1 MPFPPSSTTFRGV
14 IRLGSMKASASLRK
28 ASPTSS
34 VVICPGRSA
43 GGPGSPAV
51 TISRSSPIPESPESA
66 SAPRFTSFAPV

>member
-1 MPFPPSSTTFRGV
+1 MPLLPSSTTFRGV
-14 IRLGSMKASASLRK
+14 IRSGSMNPSASLRK

-34 VVICPGRSA
+34 VVIWPGCSA

-51 TISRSSPIPESPESA
+51 TISRTSRMPESPESA